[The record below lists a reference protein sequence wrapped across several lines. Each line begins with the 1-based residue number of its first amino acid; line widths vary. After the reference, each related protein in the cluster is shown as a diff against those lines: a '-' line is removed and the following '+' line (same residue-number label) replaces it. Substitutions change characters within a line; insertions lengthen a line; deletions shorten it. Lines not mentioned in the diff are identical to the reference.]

1 MREEGQGR
9 RDEMSGRKVEGARGE
24 GERMRDYVE
33 GVRPRGLGVGVRE
46 DICGARGKGEGQG
59 MREER

>member
-1 MREEGQGR
+1 ML
-9 RDEMSGRKVEGARGE
+9 RDEEIWMRYEGGGMSGK
-24 GERMRDYVE
+24 
-33 GVRPRGLGVGVRE
+33 GVGVRE